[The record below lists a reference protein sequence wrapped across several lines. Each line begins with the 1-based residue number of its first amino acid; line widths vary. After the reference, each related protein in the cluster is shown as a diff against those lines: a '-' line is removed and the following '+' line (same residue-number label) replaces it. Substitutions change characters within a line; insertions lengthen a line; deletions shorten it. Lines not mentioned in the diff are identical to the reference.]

1 MARLQTV
8 SFDELKPG
16 STVQVL
22 LEQPPLIFAV
32 DIAMIVTGKDKNQ
45 AGAALRAIP
54 DDRFRSTKFIERTP
68 PGGGRLTK
76 LVTYED
82 ALLLVMALGGKQATL
97 LKTQFA
103 KTLTRFFAGDSSL
116 VQELWANATST
127 APLNAL
133 ARESETVGCKRLR
146 GNNQPDEERLQ
157 LVKATRVEL
166 DEVAKVVEV
175 LEPKLTQQK
184 KAVVFMLPYVEKICE
199 VQSNLEH
206 EKQKTY
212 SIEGRTAEEKA
223 RIQVKSAEDL
233 GRIEAEQKE
242 QMARIEAEQKE
253 RMAKL
258 DAEHKERMAKLE
270 AEQKA
275 RQKQDLIEEREA
287 ELAFLE
293 KKRLVLE
300 GPLPAPAAP
309 TPAAP
314 AAAAGPILV
323 TPAPQPAALP
333 VLAPIFV
340 APSER
345 RALKSIYGKLYASR
359 IDPFSFGI
367 MAGHVRGC
375 YQDKYHGR
383 PEKCNGNDMYPMH
396 AVGDVEGWIREWTES
411 DRG

>member
-1 MARLQTV
+1 
-8 SFDELKPG
+8 
-16 STVQVL
+16 VL
-22 LEQPPLIFAV
+22 LEQPPLIYAV
-32 DIAMIVTGKDKNQ
+32 DLVQVVTGKNSEDAAK
-45 AGAALRAIP
+45 ALRDLPADLYLPEKISC
-54 DDRFRSTKFIERTP
+54 RSIRLPSGTKKVKF
-68 PGGGRLTK
+68 
-76 LVTYED
+76 VTYED
-82 ALLLVMALGGKQATL
+82 ALELVMVLGGKQAKIM
-97 LKTQFA
+97 KTQFA

-116 VQELWANATST
+116 AQELRANATST

-133 ARESETVGCKRLR
+133 ARESETVGFKRVR
-146 GNNQPDEERLQ
+146 DENDEDERRLEV
-157 LVKATRVEL
+157 VKATRVEL

-212 SIEGRTAEEKA
+212 SIEGKTAEEKA

-309 TPAAP
+309 TPAA
-314 AAAAGPILV
+314 AAPILV
-323 TPAPQPAALP
+323 TAAPKPAALP